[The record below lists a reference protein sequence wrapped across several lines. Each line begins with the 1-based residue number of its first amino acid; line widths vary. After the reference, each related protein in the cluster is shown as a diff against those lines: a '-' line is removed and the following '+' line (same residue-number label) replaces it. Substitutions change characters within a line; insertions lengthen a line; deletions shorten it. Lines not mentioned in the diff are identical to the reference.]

1 MYCQL
6 AFREQPMTDA
16 PPAGIAR
23 RDFMITSVG
32 AAAFAAG
39 LAGAGSAFAQTG
51 SAPAATFGP
60 AKPGNILVERRGS
73 VLLIGIDRPEAQ
85 NRFDAPMLIGL
96 GKAYYR
102 LDHEDELRAAVL
114 YGVGRDFS
122 LGIDRGAFAAAQAS
136 GQLPPRDPDYINPV
150 GLKPPY
156 RSKPVVVAVHG
167 GTKYLGHE
175 LFLASEIRVAANDT
189 IFSQGEVAR
198 GVFPGGGATVRFA
211 REAGWGN
218 AMRYMLT
225 GDEWGAAEAYRL
237 GLVQELTAPGKEL
250 ERALDLANKIA
261 TAAPMGVRATLASSR
276 QALATD
282 EAAALAALQ
291 AEFGRLL
298 QSQDAKE
305 FQRALQE
312 GRAPVYHGL

>member
-1 MYCQL
+1 
-6 AFREQPMTDA
+6 MTDA
-16 PPAGIAR
+16 PQVTSAGIAR
-23 RDFMITSVG
+23 RDFMIAGAG
-32 AAAFAAG
+32 AAALAANFVG
-39 LAGAGSAFAQTG
+39 TGTALAQAGSP
-51 SAPAATFGP
+51 SAATPGV

-73 VLLIGIDRPEAQ
+73 VLLIGIDRPETE

-96 GKAYYR
+96 GKAYHR
-102 LDHEDELRAAVL
+102 LDHEEELRTAVL
-114 YGVGRDFS
+114 YGVGNNFS
-122 LGIDRGAFAAAQAS
+122 LGIDREAFTAAQAS
-136 GQLPPRDPDYINPV
+136 GQLPPKDPDYINPI

-156 RSKPVVVAVHG
+156 RSKPVVIAVHG

-175 LFLASEIRVAANDT
+175 LFLASDIRIAAEDT
-189 IFSQGEVAR
+189 VFSQAEAAR
-198 GVFPGGGATVRFA
+198 GLFPGGGATVRFA
-211 REAGWGN
+211 REAGWAN

-237 GLVQELTAPGKEL
+237 GLVQEVTASGKEL
-250 ERALDLANKIA
+250 DRAFDLAKKIA
-261 TAAPMGVRATLASSR
+261 AAAPLGVRATVASSR

-282 EAAALAALQ
+282 EATTLAALQ

-312 GRAPVYHGL
+312 GRAPHYRGL

>member
-1 MYCQL
+1 
-6 AFREQPMTDA
+6 MTDA
-16 PPAGIAR
+16 HHAPAASIAR
-23 RDFMITSVG
+23 RDFMIAG
-32 AAAFAAG
+32 AGVAAFAAR
-39 LAGAGSAFAQTG
+39 LAGAGTALAQAG
-51 SAPAATFGP
+51 SSPAAAPGP
-60 AKPGNILVERRGS
+60 AKPGNILLERRGS
-73 VLLIGIDRPEAQ
+73 VLLIGIDRSEAQ

-96 GKAYYR
+96 GKAYHR

-122 LGIDRGAFAAAQAS
+122 LGIDREAFAAAQAS
-136 GQLPPRDPDYINPV
+136 GQLPPKDPDYINPV

-156 RSKPVVVAVHG
+156 RSKPVVIAVHG

-175 LFLASEIRVAANDT
+175 LFLASDMRVAANDT
-189 IFSQGEVAR
+189 VFSQGEVGR

-237 GLVQELTAPGKEL
+237 GLVQEVTAPGKEL
-250 ERALDLANKIA
+250 NRALDLANKIA
-261 TAAPMGVRATLASSR
+261 AAAPLGVRATLASSR
-276 QALATD
+276 QALAVD
-282 EAAALAALQ
+282 EATALAALQ

-305 FQRALQE
+305 FQRALGE
-312 GRAPVYHGL
+312 GRAPVYRGL